1 MEGVALTSGADARPW
16 LGLSAWFGVTA
27 AAAIAGARASS
38 NAKVFYDSL
47 ALPAWAPPAWLFG
60 PAWTLLYTLMAIAAW
75 LVWRAHGVAGARG
88 ALALYIVQL
97 AVNTAWTWLFFA
109 RRSGALAF
117 ADIVVLWIL
126 VAMTVVAFA
135 RLHRPAAV
143 LLVPY
148 LAWITYA
155 AALNYSTW
163 KLNPGVL

>member
-1 MEGVALTSGADARPW
+1 MSRSPW
-16 LGLSAWFGVTA
+16 LGLAAWLAITA
-27 AAAIAGARASS
+27 AAAAAGGIASAD
-38 NAKVFYDSL
+38 AKAFYDSL
-47 ALPAWAPPAWLFG
+47 VRPPWAPPAWLFA

-88 ALALYIVQL
+88 ALSLYILQL
-97 AVNTAWTWLFFA
+97 VANAAWTWLFFA

-135 RLHRPAAV
+135 RLHRTAAL

-163 KLNPGVL
+163 SLNPAAL